1 MSANAST
8 GVLDPCL
15 LRISIRKELKGGRS
29 YQKLGFTDLNLA
41 EYAGSGRTSKKTIL
55 EGYDARHRQDNSM
68 LLVTIKMH
76 MLSGDILFKV
86 PSSKINQLPSED
98 DLGRVSSM
106 SSVGANPTPTSLMT
120 ANPSVVASR
129 QTINSK
135 DDASIASGSS
145 GCGSLTKK
153 KSPGTTEHQ
162 QAIDVDPQ
170 SIVSSIIT
178 DSGISET
185 SDTPLTTIFDRASS
199 MAPVNSN
206 QNLNT
211 TQQNVAEMGHSRNS
225 SNTSQMSK
233 GSGYSSSISDRQHSR
248 QSSDGD
254 SGHQR
259 YSRGTFQKA
268 NSLSSW
274 NQQQQHHEQDRLY
287 RKRYETNSLKLK
299 IIQHCKQSSLNS
311 PESPT
316 DEMFRT
322 PNTTIDA
329 DDSAVDNFS
338 TPIGDF
344 SLIKMKS
351 MNNLLDVSESHNE
364 SLSRMKSLNNLEKE
378 VGDTPVDLVKLRRDF
393 EKKRFNN
400 AKMQSL
406 TNLVNGED
414 SVDGMIMNKR
424 HHSDNSP
431 SSIEVNRNKKVY
443 KRVGNTKYIG
453 NDSIDDGNNQLMKMK
468 SMGMISNKNKKS
480 NKHIDPFY
488 KVNASNKNLVV
499 PIRLDDRFSVEIN
512 GDCDNNDEVFKIP
525 PNPMLALRKEKS
537 SSCIESIKNRGSMIY
552 ERLRNPS
559 SGSIQMSETGSLDRM
574 KAQAERRK
582 KVLDDTPNVTG
593 RVENTRVNPD
603 KTIDELLRNSKLDQL
618 EETTEPCGGLK
629 LFIGR
634 DGKASL
640 GSHETQQRGA
650 FKHVVMDNPR

>member
-259 YSRGTFQKA
+259 
-268 NSLSSW
+268 NSLHRRLFDGSPRMSTLNATSSND
-274 NQQQQHHEQDRLY
+274 NQNFEGPL
-287 RKRYETNSLKLK
+287 SLGASSNGDHSLLPTGT
-299 IIQHCKQSSLNS
+299 SSL
-311 PESPT
+311 
-316 DEMFRT
+316 
-322 PNTTIDA
+322 
-329 DDSAVDNFS
+329 V
-338 TPIGDF
+338 
-344 SLIKMKS
+344 
-351 MNNLLDVSESHNE
+351 
-364 SLSRMKSLNNLEKE
+364 
-378 VGDTPVDLVKLRRDF
+378 LRR
-393 EKKRFNN
+393 
-400 AKMQSL
+400 
-406 TNLVNGED
+406 
-414 SVDGMIMNKR
+414 
-424 HHSDNSP
+424 P
-431 SSIEVNRNKKVY
+431 SS
-443 KRVGNTKYIG
+443 NT
-453 NDSIDDGNNQLMKMK
+453 
-468 SMGMISNKNKKS
+468 
-480 NKHIDPFY
+480 
-488 KVNASNKNLVV
+488 
-499 PIRLDDRFSVEIN
+499 
-512 GDCDNNDEVFKIP
+512 
-525 PNPMLALRKEKS
+525 
-537 SSCIESIKNRGSMIY
+537 
-552 ERLRNPS
+552 NPS